1 MLDGATY
8 NPRWTGNPKKYLDGK
23 LAILTDHSGFDIQPT
38 EQELAHLKTLKTQVE
53 IDNGILQVINN
64 HWR

>member
-23 LAILTDHSGFDIQPT
+23 LAILTDPRGFCIQPT
-38 EQELAHLKTLKTQVE
+38 EQELTYLKTLKTQVE

-64 HWR
+64 HWG